1 MPFGPKSVIIITAMS
16 LVLEMS
22 VIKLCRAK
30 GTAVGVVTMECNLR
44 AKVLHVL

>member
-1 MPFGPKSVIIITAMS
+1 MARRVVIIITALS

-30 GTAVGVVTMECNLR
+30 GTAVVVVTMECELR
-44 AKVLHVL
+44 AKVLQVL